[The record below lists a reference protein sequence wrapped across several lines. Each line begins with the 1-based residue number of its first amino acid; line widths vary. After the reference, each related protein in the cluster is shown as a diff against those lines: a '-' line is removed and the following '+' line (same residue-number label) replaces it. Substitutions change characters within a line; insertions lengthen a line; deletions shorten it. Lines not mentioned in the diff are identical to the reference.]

1 MRHTAFSCSVCFFN
15 VSLTNE
21 IVVSLSSRVAHE
33 KHVLGIKGNTET
45 EKSRRLEPQIQ
56 NVEEQTKT
64 KTKKKNK
71 HKKKR
76 ETRPQALTSARVK
89 S

>member
-1 MRHTAFSCSVCFFN
+1 
-15 VSLTNE
+15 LTNE

-64 KTKKKNK
+64 KTKKKTAQ
-71 HKKKR
+71 KKR
-76 ETRPQALTSARVK
+76 NTTASTNKR
-89 S
+89 

>member
-33 KHVLGIKGNTET
+33 KHALGIKGNTET
-45 EKSRRLEPQIQ
+45 EKSRRLEPHIQ

-64 KTKKKNK
+64 KKKKK
-71 HKKKR
+71 PAQKKR
-76 ETRPQALTSARVK
+76 NTTASTNKR
-89 S
+89 